1 MSACY
6 YCRTTEMVLRPYG
19 PGGAPICFPCMKS
32 DPERERE
39 AERNFGALLN
49 AALAA
54 SPDGA
59 VAIGTPD
66 GPMVVV
72 PEVER

>member
-1 MSACY
+1 
-6 YCRTTEMVLRPYG
+6 
-19 PGGAPICFPCMKS
+19 MKS

>member
-6 YCRTTEMVLRPYG
+6 YCVRPRG
-19 PGGAPICFPCMKS
+19 SCAHTDPGGASICFPCMKS